1 MAIICYSLC
10 SEKTESDWTYTSTV
24 DRNAR
29 KWRSYA
35 ALHALV
41 LVTISKVWRCQE
53 HCWQDIS
60 GHSRLSPFL
69 RCFISH
75 SEDVMPMPVPKAGS
89 GKAYIRAIRVHRS
102 ALCNELWMA
111 HLSAVRNLGG
121 LYSTGMSSANQ
132 PLSSG
137 VPLAPWLG
145 PLRYTLQCDKSRLVP
160 LAKIKSEPASPTMLR
175 ISVPIRSCASSF
187 PDVHCPQSKGAS

>member
-1 MAIICYSLC
+1 MCVCVAIICYSLC

-41 LVTISKVWRCQE
+41 LVTISKVWSCQE

-69 RCFISH
+69 RCFISGSQRRRDANGSRKLALARH
-75 SEDVMPMPVPKAGS
+75 TSEPSESTVVPLQ
-89 GKAYIRAIRVHRS
+89 RALDGYTS
-102 ALCNELWMA
+102 L
-111 HLSAVRNLGG
+111 LSATWAV
-121 LYSTGMSSANQ
+121 LYSTAMSSPAANQ

-160 LAKIKSEPASPTMLR
+160 LAKIKPEPASPTMLR

-187 PDVHCPQSKGAS
+187 P